1 MNSIK
6 GRDRNGVN
14 VYLENI
20 VRLGGGAYKYHLMLL
35 LPARNLPDQL
45 FNHLCR
51 QVESLIYYVIITKQ
65 STNELERLFAQW
77 SVIIK
82 KIKTKDDLNEFI
94 NNNMIPT
101 VNSWNINYR
110 EWFMSISQK
119 SMQQYR
125 IRYILA
131 KIAQYMDMQKQAST
145 TPDPITEYIKSG
157 IEIEHILP
165 FKRNEELLALYKDE
179 AQYNMVKSRLG
190 NLTLLEK
197 VINVVIGNQDFY
209 KVKVS
214 EYDKSQIYLTR
225 SINHLDNI
233 GVNNSVTTLNKTLK
247 TWSSWDENSIEERQ
261 KMLYEL
267 SLLTWSIIPLA

>member
-145 TPDPITEYIKSG
+145 TPGPITEYIKSG